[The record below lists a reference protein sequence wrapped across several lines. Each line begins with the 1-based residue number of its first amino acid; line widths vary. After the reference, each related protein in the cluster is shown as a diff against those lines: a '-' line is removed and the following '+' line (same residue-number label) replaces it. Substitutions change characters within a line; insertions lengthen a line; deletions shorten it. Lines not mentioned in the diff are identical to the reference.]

1 MTALSPTR
9 RAFGL
14 GILAAYALG
23 RPGAAAD
30 LRLSFILNGRVEG
43 PAAPYFLAFERGYYQ
58 AERLNVGI
66 ESTAGSNEAIARV
79 AAGAE
84 MGVADINMLMRYR
97 DRHPDAPVTAVFM
110 VYNRP
115 AFAVVG
121 RKSRGV
127 AKPKDLEGRRL
138 GAAVPGASAT
148 HWPIF
153 VKTAGID
160 ASKVTVET
168 IGLPVREPLL
178 AAGQIDA
185 VTGQSLQVAIGLQE
199 RGVPA
204 DDIAVMLMADFG
216 VELYGDAVIVNS
228 RFAAEQPEAVRGF
241 LRALVK
247 GLKETARS
255 PAAGIAAVL
264 KRNDSANKDAE
275 SARLALAIR
284 DNFQTAEVRANG
296 YGAIDA
302 ARMSRAIGQLAA
314 AMKFDGAT
322 PTAEAAFDPSFL
334 PDAADR
340 RAD

>member
-1 MTALSPTR
+1 MVALSPTR

-14 GILAAYALG
+14 GLLAVCALG

-30 LRLSFILNGRVEG
+30 LRLSFILNSRIEG

-66 ESTAGSNEAIARV
+66 ESTAGSNEAIERV

-84 MGVADINMLMRYR
+84 MGVADINALMRYH
-97 DRHPDAPVTAVFM
+97 DRHPDAPVKAVFM

-127 AKPKDLEGRRL
+127 ARPKDLEGKRL
-138 GAAVPGASAT
+138 GVAVPGASSA

-153 VKTAGID
+153 AKAAGID
-160 ASKVTVET
+160 AGKVVVET